1 MFLSDSIFK
10 FLTRKGRN
18 SKINNQLPEIAQ
30 VRLSLLAVY
39 DKINFQL
46 FNFFCLYIRQLMIV
60 TNQTTISSSYTRLFE
75 SMAQIQLRRQERSS
89 ERKNWREEKEQKVVE
104 VNSNAGTFAIDYQ
117 RNFRYFK
124 GWKLKKETYI
134 KSSKGWLLSN
144 LIASKK
150 QFGKKIRNIDY
161 FGTCIFKN
169 FAKFLHCPIPPC
181 SLRITFD
188 LIDPDKILI
197 IANRWL
203 DGYSFSFPLHLIPF
217 TLTRSCACAD
227 PRVNEIA
234 KPSFSC
240 A

>member
-1 MFLSDSIFK
+1 
-10 FLTRKGRN
+10 
-18 SKINNQLPEIAQ
+18 
-30 VRLSLLAVY
+30 
-39 DKINFQL
+39 
-46 FNFFCLYIRQLMIV
+46 MIV
-60 TNQTTISSSYTRLFE
+60 TNQRTISSSYTRLFA

-89 ERKNWREEKEQKVVE
+89 ERKNWREEKEKKVVK

-169 FAKFLHCPIPPC
+169 FAKFLHCPIPPR

-227 PRVNEIA
+227 PRVKEIA
-234 KPSFSC
+234 SPAKNVYACSGKNDTWSISGNVIGSERKMSAKCCSDERSDGSFVWQWQRC
-240 A
+240 NFLPL